1 MYALINCKIYTGNE
15 VLENSALLIEGK
27 RIHSVVAPDDIPA
40 DAERID
46 LEGSILAP
54 GFIDLQL
61 NGCGGVFFNDDIS
74 AETLDRMSHA
84 IISTG
89 CTSFLPTLVSA
100 PEKDML
106 KSMEVVREYR
116 KNSPDMV
123 LGLHLEGPY
132 LSRKRKGIHNPDMI
146 KNPNESI
153 LHHIVELGPEV
164 TRMCTMAPEV
174 ISEEQ
179 VQLLE
184 NAGVK
189 VSAGHSA
196 ATCPRARE
204 MFRAG
209 ISMATH
215 LFNGMEPIQG
225 REPSLVGAVYL
236 EKPWTGIIVDGVHV
250 SWDNVE
256 LAKNIVD
263 KKLFCITDATSAV
276 VSEQT
281 EFILGN
287 QTVYVKNGK
296 CAAADGTIGGS
307 MLTMDRAVYNCV
319 RHVGIELDEALRM
332 TSLYPAQAIGIDHEF
347 GRIEKGYRADLVALE
362 TESLEVRAV
371 FKNGKRFNPPHHQK
385 EE

>member
-1 MYALINCKIYTGNE
+1 MYALVNCKIYTGNE
-15 VLENSALLIEGK
+15 VLNNSAVLINGK
-27 RIHSVVAPDDIPA
+27 RISAVVEPEDIPA
-40 DAERID
+40 KTKRID
-46 LEGSILAP
+46 LEGAILAP

-74 AETLDRMSHA
+74 GETLERMSGA

-100 PEKDML
+100 PEEDML
-106 KSMEVVREYR
+106 KAMEVVREYR
-116 KNSPDMV
+116 LNSPDIV

-132 LSRKRKGIHNPDMI
+132 LSRKRKGIHNPEMI
-146 KNPNESI
+146 KSPDEKV
-153 LHHIVELGPEV
+153 LLRIVELGPEV

-174 ISEEQ
+174 VSPEQ
-179 VQLLE
+179 VSMLE
-184 NAGVK
+184 DTGIR

-196 ATCPRARE
+196 APCPRARE

-215 LFNGMEPIQG
+215 LFNGMEPLQG

-256 LAKNIVD
+256 LAKNIVGN
-263 KKLFCITDATSAV
+263 KLFCITDATSAI

-281 EFILGN
+281 EFVLGN
-287 QTVYVKNGK
+287 QTVYVKDGK

-307 MLTMDRAVYNCV
+307 MLTMDKAVYNCV
-319 RHVGIELDEALRM
+319 HHVGIELDETLRM

-347 GRIEKGYRADLVALE
+347 GRIAKGYRADLVALE
-362 TESLEVRAV
+362 TNSLEVRAV
-371 FKNGKRFNPPHHQK
+371 FKNGEPLDL
-385 EE
+385 